1 MLSLRDKIE
10 ESLSILR
17 YAVNTFETALATTF
31 SGGKDSL
38 VVLHLIRTL
47 CEGEVPMPVFSID
60 TTLKFPEVVKFR
72 DEMVYQWNL
81 NLIIL
86 KNTADAVN
94 LAIGQQDKKTCC
106 HLLKIA
112 PLKEA
117 IIQYGI
123 RGLITAI
130 RWDEHK
136 MRANEQQLSP
146 REDPPHMRIHPIL
159 HFTKADVWDYIR
171 TFQLPYCEL
180 YDLGYN
186 SLSCIPCTG
195 KAESAQS
202 ERAGREPAKENAMQD
217 LRLLGYF

>member
-1 MLSLRDKIE
+1 MLSLRDKID

-17 YAVNTFETALATTF
+17 YALDTYEGTLATTF

-47 CEGEVPMPVFSID
+47 CEGEVPIPVFSID
-60 TTLKFPEVVKFR
+60 TTVKFPEVMRFR
-72 DEMVYQWNL
+72 DEMARQWKL
-81 NLIIL
+81 NLVVL
-86 KNTADAVN
+86 QNAAAAAT
-94 LAIGQQDKKTCC
+94 LTIGQDKKICC

-130 RWDEHK
+130 RWDEQE

-159 HFTKADVWDYIR
+159 HFTERDVWDYIR
-171 TFQLPYCEL
+171 TFQLPYCAL
-180 YDLGYN
+180 YDRGYR
-186 SLSCIPCTG
+186 SLSCIPCTEKG
-195 KAESAQS
+195 DSAQS
-202 ERAGREPAKENAMQD
+202 ERAGRQAAKESVMQD

>member
-17 YAVNTFETALATTF
+17 YALGTFEGALATTF

-60 TTLKFPEVVKFR
+60 TTVKFPEVLKFR
-72 DEMVYQWNL
+72 DEMARQWNL

-86 KNTADAVN
+86 KNAEAAAN
-94 LAIGQQDKKTCC
+94 LTIGYQDKKTCC
-106 HLLKIA
+106 QLLKIT

-130 RWDEHK
+130 RWDEQE

-159 HFTKADVWDYIR
+159 HFTEAEVWDYIR
-171 TFQLPYCEL
+171 NFQLPYCEL
-180 YDLGYN
+180 YDQGYR
-186 SLSCIPCTG
+186 SLSCMPCTE
-195 KAESAQS
+195 KAESAQR
-202 ERAGREPAKENAMQD
+202 ERSGREPAKEDVMQD